1 MYIVT
6 VDAEKCDGSAKCVD
20 VCPQGVFEMEDSK
33 SVPVNSDEC
42 IYCESCLSECPT
54 GAITIT
60 EV

>member
-6 VDAEKCDGSAKCVD
+6 VDTEKCDGDGKCVD
-20 VCPQGVFEMEDSK
+20 VCPQGVFEMQEGK

-42 IYCESCLSECPT
+42 IFCESCLSECPT

-60 EV
+60 ET

>member
-6 VDAEKCDGSAKCVD
+6 VDTEKCDGDAKCAD
-20 VCPQGVFEMEDSK
+20 VCPQGVFEMEESK

-42 IYCESCLSECPT
+42 IFCESCLSECPT

-60 EV
+60 ET